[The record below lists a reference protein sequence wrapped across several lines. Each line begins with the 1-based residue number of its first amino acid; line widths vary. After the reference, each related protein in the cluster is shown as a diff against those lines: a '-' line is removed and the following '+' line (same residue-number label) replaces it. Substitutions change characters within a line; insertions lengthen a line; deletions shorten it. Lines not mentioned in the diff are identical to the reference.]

1 MLKQPSAVLVP
12 DFCLCQHSSSD
23 RLTSRV
29 VFFVAVKILSLC
41 LSSRCRPGRQ
51 RPFFL
56 ITRYSS
62 TWLPVR
68 PVMLARPD
76 IVSLFSPSVIPS
88 SSLTTMFNY
97 VYYIQLPRLPKV
109 SQHLDCCLTLLQ
121 CSSLASSCSASSL
134 CGRTCLLVL

>member
-62 TWLPVR
+62 TWLPVIFVFLR
-68 PVMLARPD
+68 PLSSWLCLSGSKFVLSCLP
-76 IVSLFSPSVIPS
+76 VLTLSLFFP
-88 SSLTTMFNY
+88 
-97 VYYIQLPRLPKV
+97 
-109 SQHLDCCLTLLQ
+109 LL
-121 CSSLASSCSASSL
+121 LFP
-134 CGRTCLLVL
+134 LLL